1 MKSTVTLVIVALAAI
16 ASSLSFSSAF
26 SPTSLTT
33 KSKLPQTPPNELYQF
48 LASPA
53 NWPKIVAS
61 SSSVESATN
70 NNVDLT
76 RPLPQG
82 QSVDEI
88 FGLPPLFPLSVTWTC
103 IKSVPPTATR
113 KGRLEFYSENGVPG
127 IASRCKMN
135 FDIDTA
141 AAVEGSN
148 LSLEMEY
155 EPQSPLAVLATPILT
170 LDNAL
175 AFKVL
180 LPSALLDSS
189 ATTTTNESLDKFRRL
204 MGTLYGIAGLA
215 HAYDLILGGSQL
227 LIAAGA
233 PPFEMLPLQGQAL
246 AILWCLVGPLSFIK
260 SRIGGNIA
268 DLGLIIYGLVEV
280 VGAGAVRV
288 EYGAGDLDPL
298 VNAIAVQGI
307 VGLSW
312 LYSQSKDEDM
322 RDCA

>member
-16 ASSLSFSSAF
+16 ASSLSFSFAF
-26 SPTSLTT
+26 SPISLTT

-61 SSSVESATN
+61 SSSVESNNN

-88 FGLPPLFPLSVTWTC
+88 FGLPPLFPLSVTRTC
-103 IKSVPPTATR
+103 VKSVPPTTSR

-135 FDIDTA
+135 FDIDTTTA
-141 AAVEGSN
+141 AEGSN

-170 LDNAL
+170 VDNAL
-175 AFKVL
+175 ALKVF
-180 LPSALLDSS
+180 LPSVLLDSS
-189 ATTTTNESLDKFRRL
+189 ATTTTATNESLDKFRRL

-227 LIAAGA
+227 LVAAGA
-233 PPFEMLPLQGQAL
+233 PPFEALPLQGQAL
-246 AILWCLVGPLSFIK
+246 ATLWCLVGPLSFIK

-280 VGAGAVRV
+280 VGAGAVRL

-312 LYSQSKDEDM
+312 LYSLSKDEDK
-322 RDCA
+322 